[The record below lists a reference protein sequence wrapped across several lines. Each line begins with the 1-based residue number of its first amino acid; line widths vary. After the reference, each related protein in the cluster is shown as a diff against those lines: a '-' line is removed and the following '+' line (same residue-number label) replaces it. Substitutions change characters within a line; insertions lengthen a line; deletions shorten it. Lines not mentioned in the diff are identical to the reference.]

1 MPKNKQ
7 PRGRRGPELEYN
19 LEIPK
24 FLQGY
29 KDMLGENFVFSKQLR
44 KERDSGY
51 DEIDAQAF
59 PDLKDV
65 WVVCCDDLQ

>member
-1 MPKNKQ
+1 MPPNKQ
-7 PRGRRGPELEYN
+7 PRGRRGPELECS

-29 KDMLGENFVFSKQLR
+29 KDMLGENSVFSKQLR

-51 DEIDAQAF
+51 DEIDEQTF
-59 PDLKDV
+59 SDLKDV
-65 WVVCCDDLQ
+65 DILLFVF